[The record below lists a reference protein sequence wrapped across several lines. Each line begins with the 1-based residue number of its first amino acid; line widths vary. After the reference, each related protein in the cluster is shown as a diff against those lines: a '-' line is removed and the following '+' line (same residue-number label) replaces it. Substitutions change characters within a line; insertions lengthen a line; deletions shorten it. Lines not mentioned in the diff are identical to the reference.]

1 MADLTKTVEI
11 IFGAVDNTGTGLSS
25 LSGNLNSVVD
35 NASNIT
41 GPLSDVADL
50 ALKAETAVLAL
61 AAAYGGYA
69 MVKAAEFEQAQ
80 IDLNKVLSDGDP
92 AIGDFTQTVMD
103 LGEQY
108 GVSSAQIL
116 QGIANF
122 KQAGFTA
129 KEAADLQKNALDLM
143 VAGDVDAAKSSQIL
157 ISAIKGFGAEA
168 SDASRFIEALN
179 NVSNDYATDV
189 NQLAE
194 GISRVA
200 PIAKTMG
207 FSFEETT
214 GLLTPLIEVFGSGGE
229 AAEALKTG
237 LLKLVD
243 DAKPVREA
251 LASIGVAQTD
261 SNGQLRAGK
270 DIFYDVA
277 KAFETVDEKQ
287 KLFLTSQLVGI
298 DQAPRMV
305 LAFDNLAKVNQIT
318 ASAMAETG
326 SAAKEVELR
335 LNSTQK
341 QADSF
346 KVSFDNLAI
355 SIGTGLNTQFN
366 GVIAGS
372 TDVVQALRQ
381 IADSGGLAG
390 FFDALKPVV
399 AEFSTTLQNIAKNLP
414 AAFDQVDFSGLV
426 AAFKDLGGEVGGIF
440 DGIDLNTPEGLARA
454 IQFVV
459 DSLESLTLVVS
470 GIVDRW
476 TPVVRTFIQG
486 IDASNQLADSTKKSS
501 GEFAGLGHIF
511 EKLIGVL
518 TGGIGAIGAIG
529 TALTA
534 IAGIKAVE
542 TVSGFSSAV
551 KGLDFA
557 SAITGASKL
566 SGVLALTGAAVGVVS
581 LAAIGIGIN
590 ENVKAWGEYSDRQ
603 QAVSDSTE
611 NLQKNQSK
619 IADKLDE
626 ISQRTGVTVHSMEDL
641 NKAVDDGRLIFNE
654 ATGTWDKA
662 GESVRDY
669 DAEVARVAANTGDFK
684 SAADDVAKSLG
695 LDKSAAEEAAQGFK
709 TLDEAQQYA
718 AEHMSGS
725 NNVHYQLE
733 GGLWKIKTAAEAA
746 AGSSETLGDTSK
758 TAAKKASEGSEEW
771 KRVQDVL
778 LETQKQTNDFT
789 VKMGEL
795 ANKKYEIDVKA
806 AVDLRVAQIV
816 AETQRIQAAFEA
828 TSQAISDLTQGST
841 DLWSSFSSAT
851 STSSKWALEDAALR
865 MEKRLDEELEL
876 KKQMTAA
883 QIDMITLKRDALLKN
898 GGQIIINADTLAPEL
913 QLVMRSLVEHIQIQ
927 ANMEGLEM
935 LL

>member
-414 AAFDQVDFSGLV
+414 AAFNQVDFSGLL
-426 AAFKDLGGEVGGIF
+426 ASFKDLGFEISGVF

-459 DSLESLTLVVS
+459 DSFESLTRITSGVISAWSPLVREFIRGIEAFNGLDDASKKTFGSVS
-470 GIVDRW
+470 G
-476 TPVVRTFIQG
+476 
-486 IDASNQLADSTKKSS
+486 LAN
-501 GEFAGLGHIF
+501 IF
-511 EKLIGVL
+511 ETFKSTL
-518 TGGIGAIGAIG
+518 TGGFSAIDTIGK
-529 TALTA
+529 ALTA
-534 IAGIKAVE
+534 IAGIKAAE
-542 TVSGFSSAV
+542 TLIGVSGAI
-551 KGLDFA
+551 KGIEFA
-557 SAITGASKL
+557 GAATGAERLVGLLGTAGLATAGVAAAGAVGYGAGTGLSWAIDGLLTKL
-566 SGVLALTGAAVGVVS
+566 SGSETS
-581 LAAIGIGIN
+581 L
-590 ENVKAWGEYSDRQ
+590 
-603 QAVSDSTE
+603 
-611 NLQKNQSK
+611 
-619 IADKLDE
+619 
-626 ISQRTGVTVHSMEDL
+626 
-641 NKAVDDGRLIFNE
+641 
-654 ATGTWDKA
+654 GTWIYDLTHAKESANNAQGAVQALGAEVSSSGAEIKNA
-662 GESVRDY
+662 GDGIRDY
-669 DAEVARVAANTGDFK
+669 DAEVQK
-684 SAADDVAKSLG
+684 
-695 LDKSAAEEAAQGFK
+695 AAEGGSWFADAVNEVATGLVKTKTSAESAAQGFK

-718 AEHMSGS
+718 AEHMAGS

-746 AGSSETLGDTSK
+746 AGSSEALGDTSK

-816 AETQRIQAAFEA
+816 ADTQRIQAAFEA
-828 TSQAISDLTQGST
+828 TSQAISDLTQGAT

-883 QIDMITLKRDALLKN
+883 QIDMIALKRDALLKN